1 MTTNFPTSLDALT
14 NPTSSDPLNSP
25 DHAGQ
30 HADANDAIEALEA
43 KVGINS
49 SAVATSH
56 DYKIAQLETNSISK
70 NTINAKGDL
79 LAGTADNTVS
89 TLTVGSAGTYLKV
102 DSSTATGLAWD
113 ASVVTL
119 ADSQT
124 LTNKTLTS
132 PTMTTPALGTPAS
145 GTLSSCTV
153 DGTNAVGYRN
163 VPITGSEKTASYTL
177 ATGDVGKYVQV
188 GTSGSVTIPN
198 STFAQGDIISI
209 ANNTTGNV
217 TITCSTTNAYIAGA
231 NTNKTSVTLA
241 TRGLA
246 TILFLSGT
254 SCLISGNVS

>member
-1 MTTNFPTSLDALT
+1 MATNFPTSLDTLT

-30 HADANDAIEALEA
+30 HANANDAIEALEA
-43 KVGINS
+43 KVGVNS
-49 SAVATSH
+49 SAVTTSH

-70 NTINAKGDL
+70 TTINAKGDL
-79 LAGTADNTVS
+79 LAGTAND
-89 TLTVGSAGTYLKV
+89 TLTVLSAGSNGAYLKV
-102 DSSTATGLAWD
+102 DSSAATGLAWD
-113 ASVVTL
+113 TAVVTL
-119 ADSQT
+119 TDSQT

-132 PTMTTPALGTPAS
+132 PTLTTPALGTPAS

-188 GTSGSVTIPN
+188 GTGGSVTIPN

-209 ANNTTGNV
+209 ANNTTGNITV
-217 TITCSTTNAYIAGA
+217 TCSTTNAYIAGV